1 MKLAAHHNLWL
12 ALCAV
17 ALAAVCVAS
26 ILGPVRFGKER
37 RLRERAVVVR
47 LSAIRAAELNYLR
60 NHGVYTADF
69 GTLVGGG
76 YLADSLQYVPF
87 GGGRRF
93 DLAATV
99 QVSVS
104 GRRLPL
110 VECGATYD
118 AYLDGLD
125 ANSVANLIEE
135 ANRSGRYA
143 GIRMGD
149 INAGDTRLSINK

>member
-1 MKLAAHHNLWL
+1 M
-12 ALCAV
+12 
-17 ALAAVCVAS
+17 
-26 ILGPVRFGKER
+26 
-37 RLRERAVVVR
+37 
-47 LSAIRAAELNYLR
+47 
-60 NHGVYTADF
+60 
-69 GTLVGGG
+69 
-76 YLADSLQYVPF
+76 ADSLQYVPF

>member
-47 LSAIRAAELNYLR
+47 LSAIRAAELNYLCD
-60 NHGVYTADF
+60 HGIYTADF

-87 GGGRRF
+87 GDGRRF

>member
-60 NHGVYTADF
+60 DHGVYTADF

-76 YLADSLQYVPF
+76 YLADSLQF
-87 GGGRRF
+87 GRHGTSERERPSFALGGMRRH
-93 DLAATV
+93 L
-99 QVSVS
+99 
-104 GRRLPL
+104 RRL
-110 VECGATYD
+110 
-118 AYLDGLD
+118 
-125 ANSVANLIEE
+125 S
-135 ANRSGRYA
+135 RR
-143 GIRMGD
+143 
-149 INAGDTRLSINK
+149 TRRKQRG